1 MPIPVQQ
8 LCILVVITAARFRAL
23 YIPSR
28 PTALLAMLLR
38 RRVTV
43 VHSCDGGAQRLRDEL
58 APVGQRTTV
67 EWIEKAAALRLSAR
81 NV

>member
-38 RRVTV
+38 RRVTA